1 MAKAENGNTVK
12 IHYTGKYEDGTVFD
26 SSRER
31 DPLEFTIGEGKTIE
45 GLEESAVGM
54 EPGDTKEITLAPDK
68 AFGDRDEDMVQAVE
82 RAQIPAEVELEV
94 GMPLQV
100 QSPAGETYMV
110 RVVAMDDD
118 SVTLDGNHPL
128 AGLTLNF
135 EIEMVEVA

>member
-31 DPLEFTIGEGKTIE
+31 DPLEFTIGEGKTIV
-45 GLEESAVGM
+45 GLEECAVGM
-54 EPGDTKEITLAPDK
+54 APGDTKKITLAPDK
-68 AFGDRDEDMVQAVE
+68 AFGDRDEDMVQAIE
-82 RAQIPAEVELEV
+82 RSQIPEEVELEV

-110 RVVAMDDD
+110 RVVELDEA

-128 AGLTLNF
+128 AGQTLSF